1 MPCDGDGDG
10 VSAAVE
16 EPRTPPLLSSVTGD
30 RLGMDEAQLCHY
42 LALTDLPRQL
52 RLRPDEAG
60 LYLVYRHHVT
70 RFPYQNVDL
79 YRRHQAADLSVA
91 GLLDYM

>member
-1 MPCDGDGDG
+1 M
-10 VSAAVE
+10 
-16 EPRTPPLLSSVTGD
+16 TGD
-30 RLGMDEAQLCHY
+30 RLGMDEAQLRRY

-52 RLRPDEAG
+52 QLRPDEAS